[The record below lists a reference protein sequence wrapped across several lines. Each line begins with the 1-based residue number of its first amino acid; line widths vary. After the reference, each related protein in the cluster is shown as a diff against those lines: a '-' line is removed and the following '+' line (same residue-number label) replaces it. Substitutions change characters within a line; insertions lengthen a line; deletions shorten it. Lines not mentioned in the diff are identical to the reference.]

1 MADEDVT
8 IENLPDV
15 RDINVLL
22 EAIEEIGASVCRIDA
37 HTVRINGKSIHS
49 VRVNGDYIKRI
60 RRLIIFWA
68 LFLEI

>member
-1 MADEDVT
+1 MQYVIRGGVPLAGDVVIGGAKNAALGILAAAIMADEDVT

-37 HTVRINGKSIHS
+37 
-49 VRVNGDYIKRI
+49 
-60 RRLIIFWA
+60 
-68 LFLEI
+68 EI